1 MPCNSTSHITSQ
13 RASLQSAAE
22 KYLIMCTNY
31 MSVGRILFKGDYL
44 LSNNRK
50 SKAIFQDDG
59 NFVVYTNERAVWAS
73 NTANTDALQVI
84 MQGDGNLVIYTNQSP
99 IWSSKTSG
107 GNKDVLP
114 FLRLNDEGVLVLTL
128 GGGVIWKSK

>member
-1 MPCNSTSHITSQ
+1 MS
-13 RASLQSAAE
+13 
-22 KYLIMCTNY
+22 TNY

-59 NFVVYTNERAVWAS
+59 NFVVYTNDKAVWAS
-73 NTANTDALQVI
+73 NTANTAALQVI